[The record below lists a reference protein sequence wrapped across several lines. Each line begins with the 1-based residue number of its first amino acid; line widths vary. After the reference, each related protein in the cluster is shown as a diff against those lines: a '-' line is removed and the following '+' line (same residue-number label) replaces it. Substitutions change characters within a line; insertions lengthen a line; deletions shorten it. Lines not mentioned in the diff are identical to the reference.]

1 MRKSVFTCFFLL
13 FFLPALFSQTEETTS
28 PKIPRLNKTEIGQ
41 SGCAAYLPEGMPEF
55 GLDKS
60 EDSSDVYTS
69 EMAIDS
75 FVFGCIAVRFSQPF
89 TNSTPEEMEEL
100 LVSYMEFL
108 KGPFGISAATG
119 YGKGHRLDGFPE
131 ARGVIDY
138 WGDGKGNQYAVKG
151 WINQKYIGFLY
162 VGGVREYPY
171 HSLQQMYLDGF
182 RFGE

>member
-1 MRKSVFTCFFLL
+1 MRKSILAGFFLA
-13 FFLPALFSQTEETTS
+13 FFLSALFSQPEKATS
-28 PKIPRLNKTEIGQ
+28 PKIPRLVKTDIGQ

-55 GLDKS
+55 GLQMS

-69 EMAIDS
+69 EMEIDS
-75 FVFGCIAVRFSQPF
+75 FVFGCIAVRLSQPLVNF
-89 TNSTPEEMEEL
+89 SAEDMEAL

-108 KGPFGISAATG
+108 KGPFEITGATG

-138 WGDGKGNQYAVKG
+138 WEDGNGNQYAVKG
-151 WINQKYIGFLY
+151 WVDQKYIGFLY
-162 VGGVREYPY
+162 IGGAREYPY
-171 HSLQQMYLDGF
+171 VNVQQMYLDGF